1 MRDRFDQL
9 SDEELFCS
17 VCGDT
22 GLTGRSPQ
30 LDPIFCSCS
39 VGRTK
44 MKEELERDRRAHHAS
59 TFDVNWNAEKRR
71 QLLGTATA
79 EAEVDVAGMDFDAVR
94 RVIEALPPGGATLER
109 RGDRT
114 FVVGGDVEFAV
125 WAAVKQG
132 YVRRRIV

>member
-1 MRDRFDQL
+1 VRDRFDQL

-59 TFDVNWNAEKRR
+59 TFDVNWDAAKRKK
-71 QLLGTATA
+71 LLGTATK
-79 EAEVDVAGMDFDAVR
+79 ERRVDVSGMEVEAVR
-94 RVIEALPPGGATLER
+94 KTIEALPPGGSTLVER
-109 RGDRT
+109 DGEYWIT
-114 FVVGGDVEFAV
+114 GGDVEFAC
-125 WAAVKQG
+125 WAAEKQG
-132 YVRRRIV
+132 YVRKVYR